1 MPDERK
7 PAYGSDLMADA
18 ISALGV
24 EYVSLNPGATFRGL
38 HDSLVNYLD
47 GSIQMIECPHE
58 KIAVGLAHGYAK
70 ATGKP
75 MAVLLHDLVGLL
87 HGAMAIYYAF
97 SDRTPIFVF
106 GGSGPAAHERRRAY
120 IDWVHSANTQ
130 GGAVREYTK
139 WDYEPSSIA
148 SVPDVIARAGRIAL
162 AEPAG
167 PVYVALDAALQE
179 DPLPDAALAPTAP
192 IRPTRIAPDPAVLA
206 EAADRLVAAQRPMI
220 VAGFAGRDPNAFD
233 QLVDLAELLGAG
245 VVDTFARL
253 NFPTAH
259 PLAAHGTKCLDE
271 ADCVLL
277 LDVKDSQKPLST
289 VDPTTRE
296 TISRL
301 VADCTVIDV
310 GFGDLGISAWS
321 DDHGAAR
328 QADLMITADTV
339 LALPQLLA
347 ACRERITSAEPVN
360 PEWRGR
366 VAAARAHARRNW
378 AERAEELRDTVP
390 CSPARLAG
398 DVWSVIRD
406 YDWVLTANTAEEWAL
421 RLWDFDRPYRYPG
434 RQLGTATQIGMS
446 LGVALAHKG
455 TGRLVVDL
463 QPDGDLMFDAGALWV
478 ASYYELPM
486 LVVMVNNRAY
496 YNDWHHQELIARDR
510 GTDINKAYVGM
521 EIDNPAPDF
530 ATLARSFSWHAEG
543 PITAPNAI
551 EPAVRRAAEYVVSTG
566 RPALVDV
573 VTARKAPS
581 KSQPSSRRYA
591 DG

>member
-7 PAYGSDLMADA
+7 PVYGSDLMAET

-24 EYVSLNPGATFRGL
+24 KYASLNPGATFRGL

-47 GSIQMIECPHE
+47 GEIELIECPHE

-70 ATGKP
+70 ASGQP

-87 HGAMAIYYAF
+87 HGAMGVYYAF
-97 SDRTPIFVF
+97 SDRAPVFLF

-139 WDYEPSSIA
+139 WDYEPTSIA
-148 SVPDVIARAGRIAL
+148 SVPQVVARAGKIAL
-162 AEPAG
+162 TEPQG
-167 PVYVALDAALQE
+167 PVYIALDAALQE
-179 DPLPDAALAPTAP
+179 DPLPGAVPDVVPHMMP
-192 IRPTRIAPDPAVLA
+192 SRIAPDPAALA
-206 EAADRLVAAQRPMI
+206 DAADRLAAANRPMI
-220 VAGFAGRDPNAFD
+220 VAGFAGRDPAAFD
-233 QLVDLAELLGAG
+233 QLVVLADLLGAG

-253 NFPTAH
+253 NFPSAH
-259 PLAAHGTKCLDE
+259 PLAAHGTDCLDR

-277 LDVKDSQKPLST
+277 VDLKDSEKPLSA
-289 VDPTTRE
+289 VDSTTR
-296 TISRL
+296 TTRSRL
-301 VADCTVIDV
+301 APDCTVIDV

-321 DDHGAAR
+321 DDHGAPC

-339 LALPQLLA
+339 LALPQLIA
-347 ACRERITSAEPVN
+347 ACQDRIDTASTPRNA
-360 PEWRGR
+360 EWRATI
-366 VAAARAHARRNW
+366 AAARSGVRRQW
-378 AERAEELRDTVP
+378 SERAAQLRDASP
-390 CSPARLAG
+390 CSPARLAA
-398 DVWSVIRD
+398 DVWSVVKNH
-406 YDWVLTANTAEEWAL
+406 DWVLTANTAEEWAL
-421 RLWDFDRPYRYPG
+421 RLWDFDRAYRYPG

-478 ASYYELPM
+478 ASYYELPL

-510 GTDINKAYVGM
+510 GTDVTKAYVGM
-521 EIDNPAPDF
+521 ELDNPAPDF
-530 ATLARSFSWHAEG
+530 AALAASFSWFAEG
-543 PITAPNAI
+543 PITEPDEI
-551 EPAVRRAAEYVVSTG
+551 EPAVRRAAEHVLSTG

-573 VTARKAPS
+573 VTAR
-581 KSQPSSRRYA
+581 R
-591 DG
+591 